1 MYVEGTM
8 ENTVSKEKRRE
19 LREEMPS
26 RLKIFRDANEQNK
39 RIQKK
44 SKEKEEKE
52 ELDDK
57 EMQ

>member
-1 MYVEGTM
+1 M